1 MLASL
6 AAIALLTTVTVPDL
20 NGKPVQVFPSPAKH
34 GLVVFFV
41 VTGCPIANSYVPEM
55 NRIAKEYGPQ
65 GFDFQFAYV
74 DSLFSPESLK
84 RHHRDYKVNIS
95 PLNDSGRTLV
105 RMAGATRTPESA
117 VFTPEGKLLY
127 DGRIDDLYASLGRKR
142 PKPTVR
148 DLRRTLDAIAKG
160 KPVPVK
166 HTEVVGCVMPMD

>member
-1 MLASL
+1 
-6 AAIALLTTVTVPDL
+6 
-20 NGKPVQVFPSPAKH
+20 
-34 GLVVFFV
+34 
-41 VTGCPIANSYVPEM
+41 
-55 NRIAKEYGPQ
+55 
-65 GFDFQFAYV
+65 
-74 DSLFSPESLK
+74 
-84 RHHRDYKVNIS
+84 
-95 PLNDSGRTLV
+95 
-105 RMAGATRTPESA
+105 MAGATRTPESA